1 MPSVRS
7 RRLSVRAL
15 TTVALS
21 AAVIVPTVFDT
32 PARADDAVRP
42 ADQKVV
48 VNGAGWGHGKGMSQY
63 GASGAAKKGLTYDKI
78 LGFYYTGTTLGTLKN
93 TTMRVW
99 ITADSDATLD
109 VRPVAGQIVKDSA
122 GHKLTLP
129 TGTKYTRWRIS
140 RVKSTRVLS
149 YRDASGKYHTYATT
163 ALTATRVW
171 YISNP
176 KTGTVKLA
184 MPNGSTRTYS
194 GSFGLRFK
202 GSGAISVNYVRME
215 TYLRSVVPSE
225 MPASWSTE
233 ALKAQSVA
241 ARTYAAKERADTPS
255 GSAYDICDTS
265 ACQVYKDNS
274 GRVTNTDK
282 AITATA
288 GKVVLYKGQLAL
300 TQFSS
305 SNGGWSASGSGLA
318 YLAAKKDPYDPV
330 KTWTKTITGA
340 SFEKAYPK
348 IGTFVSVQITARQDV
363 GPYDGAG
370 RVSSVKITGSAG
382 SVTVSGGSFK
392 SKFGLK
398 ETLFSF
404 TSNTVNTTK
413 K

>member
-1 MPSVRS
+1 MADLSGEVDPSPLLPGCVGQ
-7 RRLSVRAL
+7 
-15 TTVALS
+15 
-21 AAVIVPTVFDT
+21 VPHIRDHGAHCD
-32 PARADDAVRP
+32 AR
-42 ADQKVV
+42 VV
-48 VNGAGWGHGKGMSQY
+48 HLQ
-63 GASGAAKKGLTYDKI
+63 
-78 LGFYYTGTTLGTLKN
+78 
-93 TTMRVW
+93 
-99 ITADSDATLD
+99 
-109 VRPVAGQIVKDSA
+109 
-122 GHKLTLP
+122 
-129 TGTKYTRWRIS
+129 
-140 RVKSTRVLS
+140 
-149 YRDASGKYHTYATT
+149 
-163 ALTATRVW
+163 
-171 YISNP
+171 P

-184 MPNGSTRTYS
+184 MPADRRARTPAPS
-194 GSFGLRFK
+194 APVQGFWGHQRQ
-202 GSGAISVNYVRME
+202 
-215 TYLRSVVPSE
+215 LRSDGDL
-225 MPASWSTE
+225 PAFGR
-233 ALKAQSVA
+233 AVGNAGQLVNGGAQSPVRRSA
-241 ARTYAAKERADTPS
+241 HYAAKERADTPS

-265 ACQVYKDNS
+265 VCQVYKDNS

-348 IGTFVSVQITARQDV
+348 IGTFSSVQITARQDV
-363 GPYDGAG
+363 GPYSGAG